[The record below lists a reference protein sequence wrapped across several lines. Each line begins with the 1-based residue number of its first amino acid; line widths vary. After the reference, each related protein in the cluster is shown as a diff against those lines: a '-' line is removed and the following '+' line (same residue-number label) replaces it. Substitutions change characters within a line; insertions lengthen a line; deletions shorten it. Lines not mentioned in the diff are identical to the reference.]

1 MSYKGIATVS
11 HFRLVLNFI
20 AIYKPCK
27 FCQIRGKLLIIC
39 DEPVKAD
46 KTEEH
51 PETEDVSNEDDSRDT
66 SPSPDLLTVSRR
78 VSIIFF

>member
-1 MSYKGIATVS
+1 M
-11 HFRLVLNFI
+11 
-20 AIYKPCK
+20 
-27 FCQIRGKLLIIC
+27 IIC

-78 VSIIFF
+78 VSIISSNKHCQVFRIVN